1 MAFIEKVIQW
11 MLIGVQRMIDY
22 FERIVRLTDL
32 EIWSIRIEQIHYCL
46 VIVDERRKASI
57 EELDLPDAIID
68 EDIQRTNYVSVS
80 IFSEISVKE
89 EHIEVLDDYVK
100 RFTDH
105 LALAHCNVV
114 VKFYLEQPEIAV
126 DRLLLQKYGYKLA
139 EIPLKNLWHLNQ
151 E

>member
-1 MAFIEKVIQW
+1 
-11 MLIGVQRMIDY
+11 MIDY

-32 EIWSIRIEQIHYCL
+32 EIWSIRIEQIHYYL
-46 VIVDERRKASI
+46 VIMDERRKASI

-114 VKFYLEQPEIAV
+114 VKFYLEQPEITV
-126 DRLLLQKYGYKLA
+126 DRLLFQKYGYKLA
-139 EIPLKNLWHLNQ
+139 DIPLEKLWHLNQ

>member
-1 MAFIEKVIQW
+1 
-11 MLIGVQRMIDY
+11 MIDY

-32 EIWSIRIEQIHYCL
+32 EIWSIRIEQIHYYL
-46 VIVDERRKASI
+46 VIMDEKRKASI

-126 DRLLLQKYGYKLA
+126 DRLLFQKYGYKLA
-139 EIPLKNLWHLNQ
+139 DIPLEKLWHLNQ

>member
-1 MAFIEKVIQW
+1 MAFIEKVILW
-11 MLIGVQRMIDY
+11 MLTGVQRMIDY

-32 EIWSIRIEQIHYCL
+32 EVWSIRIEQIHYCL

-68 EDIQRTNYVSVS
+68 EDAQRTNYVSVS
-80 IFSEISVKE
+80 IFSEIRVKE
-89 EHIEVLDDYVK
+89 EHIEVLDDYAK
-100 RFTDH
+100 RFTDY

-114 VKFYLEQPEIAV
+114 VKFYLERPDIAV

-139 EIPLKNLWHLNQ
+139 DIPLEKLWHLNQ

>member
-32 EIWSIRIEQIHYCL
+32 EIWSIRIEQIHYYL

-105 LALAHCNVV
+105 LALAHCNVEG
-114 VKFYLEQPEIAV
+114 KCLYL
-126 DRLLLQKYGYKLA
+126 
-139 EIPLKNLWHLNQ
+139 
-151 E
+151 

>member
-1 MAFIEKVIQW
+1 
-11 MLIGVQRMIDY
+11 MIDY

-32 EIWSIRIEQIHYCL
+32 EIWSIRIEQIHYYL
-46 VIVDERRKASI
+46 VIMDERRKASI

-126 DRLLLQKYGYKLA
+126 DRLLFQKYGYKLA
-139 EIPLKNLWHLNQ
+139 DIPLEKLWHLNQ

>member
-22 FERIVRLTDL
+22 FARIVRLTDL

-68 EDIQRTNYVSVS
+68 EDIQRTNFVSVS

-139 EIPLKNLWHLNQ
+139 EIPFKNLWHLNQ

>member
-1 MAFIEKVIQW
+1 
-11 MLIGVQRMIDY
+11 MIDY

-32 EIWSIRIEQIHYCL
+32 EIWSIRIEQIHYYL
-46 VIVDERRKASI
+46 VIMDERRKASI

-126 DRLLLQKYGYKLA
+126 DRLLFQKYGYKLA
-139 EIPLKNLWHLNQ
+139 DIPLEKLWHLYQ